1 MARIK
6 GKVGKS
12 LTQTYWPDAEK
23 KHSRSYLQGLLGEQ
37 NIAQK
42 LATLPRGW
50 HVYHDIDL
58 IGENIDHIAVS
69 TKGVFVIEV
78 KNFSGDVLTTPQGVF
93 THGRQKANSSIAK
106 QCWRLA
112 GKVQTIVGCEVQP
125 LLIFPQSK
133 VKGMAKVGYLP
144 VLNGQAVV
152 TWLLEQP
159 RNLTLDQFKTITYKL
174 DTFIL

>member
-12 LTQTYWPDAEK
+12 LNQTYWSDAEK

-50 HVYHDIDL
+50 HIYHDIAL
-58 IGENIDHIAVS
+58 IGENVDHIAVS
-69 TKGVFVIEV
+69 TKGIFVIEV

-106 QCWRLA
+106 QCWRVA
-112 GKVQTIVGCEVQP
+112 GKIQEIVKYDVQP
-125 LLIFPQSK
+125 LLVFPNSK
-133 VKGMAKVGYLP
+133 VKGMGKVGYLP
-144 VLNGQAVV
+144 VLNGQALVP
-152 TWLLEQP
+152 WLLEQP
-159 RNLTLDQFKTITYKL
+159 RNLTLDIFKETTQKL
-174 DTFIL
+174 DEYV